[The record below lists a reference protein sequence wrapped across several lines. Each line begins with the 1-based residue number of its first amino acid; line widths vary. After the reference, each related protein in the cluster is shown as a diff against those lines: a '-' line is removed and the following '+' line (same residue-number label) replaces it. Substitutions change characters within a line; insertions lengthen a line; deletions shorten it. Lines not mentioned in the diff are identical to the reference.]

1 MIFIALPQLGHKSG
15 STSKISW
22 ISCAQL
28 ALALAFPL
36 IFSLMQARYGVENCD
51 RMDLNRV
58 QNAWKKLRR
67 ELRNNR
73 KRPEA

>member
-1 MIFIALPQLGHKSG
+1 MIGNESDNFHSSHEDLEMLTES
-15 STSKISW
+15 
-22 ISCAQL
+22 
-28 ALALAFPL
+28 F
-36 IFSLMQARYGVENCD
+36 MQARYGVENCD